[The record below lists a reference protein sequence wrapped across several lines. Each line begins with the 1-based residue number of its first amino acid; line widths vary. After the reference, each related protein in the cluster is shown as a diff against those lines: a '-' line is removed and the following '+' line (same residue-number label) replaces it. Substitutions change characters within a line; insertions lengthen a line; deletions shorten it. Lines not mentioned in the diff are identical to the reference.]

1 MLQSKENT
9 SSLGELSYNISFV
22 RKKVRSNFFNSDKIV
37 RLPPFEQNQLGLRNG
52 RINDDP
58 I

>member
-1 MLQSKENT
+1 MKTYLVVEKISLLKMLQSKENT

-37 RLPPFEQNQLGLRNG
+37 RPPPFEQN
-52 RINDDP
+52 
-58 I
+58 